1 MGDDL
6 KLGDIVTLNSGGPG
20 MTITAMRDKE
30 SVSVSFWQ
38 SDSSIWSIGHNNKS
52 LISREFHVHC
62 LIKVEDKEMEEK

>member
-6 KLGDIVTLNSGGPG
+6 KLGDTVTLNSGGPE
-20 MTITAMRDKE
+20 MTITTIRDKE

-38 SDSSIWSIGHNNKS
+38 SDSSIWSVGPNNKS

-62 LIKVEDKEMEEK
+62 LTKVEDKEKEE